1 MDVSQITELV
11 NTVAFPIAAFV
22 MMFYY
27 NTKVVEDMRITIN
40 ENTLVIAKLTERLD
54 SMAGD
59 RDAA

>member
-27 NTKVVEDMRITIN
+27 NTKVVEDMRSTIS

-54 SMAGD
+54 SIAGD
-59 RDAA
+59 SDAA

>member
-1 MDVSQITELV
+1 MDVNQITELV

-27 NTKVVEDMRITIN
+27 NTKVVEDMRTTIN

-54 SMAGD
+54 SIAGD
-59 RDAA
+59 DHVA

>member
-27 NTKVVEDMRITIN
+27 NTKVVEDMRTTIN

-59 RDAA
+59 HNAS

>member
-1 MDVSQITELV
+1 MDLSQITELV

-27 NTKVVEDMRITIN
+27 NTKVVEDLRTTIN
-40 ENTLVIAKLTERLD
+40 DNTLVIAKLTERLD

-59 RDAA
+59 CDAA

>member
-27 NTKVVEDMRITIN
+27 NAKVVEDMRITIN
-40 ENTLVIAKLTERLD
+40 ENTVVIAKLTERLD
-54 SMAGD
+54 SMACD

>member
-1 MDVSQITELV
+1 MDINQITELV

-22 MMFYY
+22 MLFYY
-27 NTKVVEDMRITIN
+27 NTKVVEDMRTTIN

-54 SMAGD
+54 TIAGE

>member
-27 NTKVVEDMRITIN
+27 NTKVVEDMRTTIN

-59 RDAA
+59 YDAA

>member
-11 NTVAFPIAAFV
+11 NTVAFPIAAFI

-27 NTKVVEDMRITIN
+27 NTKVVEDMRTTIN

-54 SMAGD
+54 SMAGEH
-59 RDAA
+59 DAA

>member
-27 NTKVVEDMRITIN
+27 NTKVVEDMRTTIN
-40 ENTLVIAKLTERLD
+40 ENTVVITKLTERLD
-54 SMAGD
+54 SLACD
-59 RDAA
+59 HDAA